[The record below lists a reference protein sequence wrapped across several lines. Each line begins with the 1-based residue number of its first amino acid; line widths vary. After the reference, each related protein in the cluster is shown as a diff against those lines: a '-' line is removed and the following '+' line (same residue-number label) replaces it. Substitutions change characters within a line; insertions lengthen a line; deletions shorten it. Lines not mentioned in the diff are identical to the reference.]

1 VDALYV
7 GILNAFFA
15 TVKGDGSLYLLL
27 RVPSF
32 SIDLGFVAKEWVC
45 SSSEFQSNR
54 VREHTFLIMTTWF

>member
-1 VDALYV
+1 MDALYV
-7 GILNAFFA
+7 DMLNAFFA
-15 TVKGDGSLYLLL
+15 TVKGDGSLLL